1 MNQIKNTL
9 IELVFF
15 HDMEMEDVNCGSS
28 FFLHTIC
35 GHTHGEGRGSPLF
48 VRKALERVVRYL
60 CIGNMATFY
69 YL

>member
-35 GHTHGEGRGSPLF
+35 GHTHGEGGGLHF
-48 VRKALERVVRYL
+48 L
-60 CIGNMATFY
+60 
-69 YL
+69 